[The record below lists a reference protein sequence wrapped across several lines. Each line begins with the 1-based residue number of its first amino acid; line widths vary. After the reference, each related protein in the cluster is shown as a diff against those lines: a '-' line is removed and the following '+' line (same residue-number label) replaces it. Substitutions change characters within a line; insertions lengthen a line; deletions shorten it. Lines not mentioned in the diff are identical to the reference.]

1 MPGPKKQLSLDANFV
16 FDLAAEKE
24 FAHDFLEVFQRK
36 GYALL
41 LPPTAFHELHTILI
55 EGDIEADRKLAG
67 IALRCVTQ
75 WSIRPFDLD
84 STAEAICMQ
93 FVRSLVHQR
102 LIPEEEFNDGLI
114 LAETSFEQIPLLVT
128 SDSTCWKSTK
138 MRCSWRSTKPNF
150 RRFMRSTRNACCVL
164 CVESPA

>member
-55 EGDIEADRKLAG
+55 EGDIEAERKLAG

-128 SDSTCWKSTK
+128 SDKHLLEIDEDALLLAF
-138 MRCSWRSTKPNF
+138 NE
-150 RRFMRSTRNACCVL
+150 ADL
-164 CVESPA
+164 SPVHAVHPKRLLRALR